1 MRRKRVT
8 RGLTVLGLAALLVG
22 MVISPGMAG
31 TSAPTSVQPYTGQIR
46 EITIDECG
54 PQPGTCKGSIVL
66 DQPRGRGVALAIRP
80 GTRIQRG
87 DQLVYLSELGIG
99 NYVRVQAMPLSPAPQ
114 GNGRNWTWGEIDAYQ
129 RSPILSKP

>member
-1 MRRKRVT
+1 MGRKRMT
-8 RGLTVLGLAALLVG
+8 SGLTVLGLGALLVG

-31 TSAPTSVQPYTGQIR
+31 TSAQTSVQPYMGQIT

-66 DQPRGRGVALAIRP
+66 EQPQGREVTLAIGP

-99 NYVRVQAMPLSPAPQ
+99 NFVRVQATPLSLLPQ
-114 GNGRNWTWGEIDAYQ
+114 ANGRNWTWGEIDAYQ